1 MKQKQFNA
9 EQAFYRKDTFREEKG
24 RMAHFVPWRLLRDSG
39 LVINK
44 NGSIQVTFSYK
55 PPDMESSTPEELRKM
70 ALSINDIF
78 RRLGTGWHVWMESQ
92 RRTSDGYI
100 ASGYPSTAGKLFERE
115 RREYFSDGAHFEN
128 MHFITFCYMA
138 PSSKINNAM
147 DTIKSFFITNTAKDV
162 GYYRKEMSDLL
173 EDFNKK
179 VDTYYSMLKSCFI
192 QCKRLDPDET
202 ATFLHSLISD
212 KYHEVKVPD
221 TDYPLDYYIF
231 DADLSGQW
239 NPRLGKNHIR
249 IVTIRGFDNKTE
261 TGMFDELNKLGFEY
275 RYVVRYSFMDKLDA
289 RTVLKEMQDKWDQ
302 KQKTI
307 TQMFAEAVM
316 RQPSPKIDQ
325 TAVLNSSMIVEGLV
339 ALDSD
344 RVGFGYSTMCI
355 VVWDTDEDIVQ
366 AKAAAV
372 ETVIND
378 QKFTAY
384 IEGANGVESWFG
396 TLPGL
401 FYFNV
406 RRSLIHTM
414 NMVHQAPISGIWAG
428 PKLNYFLNAPPL
440 LYCDTDTNVPF
451 RLNLHDEKGMAHTMV
466 VGPSGA
472 GKSVLLNL
480 IEAHFTKYPGAKLFI
495 FDKGAS
501 SRAVVAALGG
511 NFYNIGLEEDQL
523 SFQPLARIDND
534 NERTWAES
542 WIVAWLEMQN
552 FVVKSDHKTKIA
564 TALKSLSI
572 LPVESRTMFMFS
584 KTVQDEEIR
593 DAVGALVAGRS
604 FGKLFDA
611 NEDRCGSGNIQ
622 AFEMETLMNTPAI
635 VPATLDYLFHRIE
648 AQLEYRE
655 DADKIEKG
663 QKWPPAL
670 IILDECWVFL
680 KNPIFA
686 EKIREYF
693 KTLRKRNCGI
703 VIATQELSD
712 IASDANFAATVIN
725 NCPTKI
731 FLPNDHAMNETNRN
745 LYHLFGLNDT
755 QINIIYESR
764 PKQDYY
770 FSQNR
775 QFRKIQLALQPSELA
790 ICGATGIMD
799 QAALKDILKKYP
811 KEEFLD
817 RWLEYKE
824 IDRRAT

>member
-1 MKQKQFNA
+1 MKKEFDA
-9 EQAFYRKDTFREEKG
+9 KRAFYQKATFREEKS
-24 RMAHFVPWRLLRDSG
+24 RMSYFVPWRLIRDNG
-39 LVINK
+39 LVVNK

-55 PPDMESSTPEELRKM
+55 PPDMESSTPEELKKM
-70 ALSINDIF
+70 ALQLNDIF

-100 ASGYPSTAGKLFERE
+100 ASHYPSTAVRLFEKE
-115 RREYFSDGAHFEN
+115 RREYFSTGSHFEN
-128 MHFITFCYMA
+128 AHYITFCYSA
-138 PSSKINNAM
+138 SSSKINNAL
-147 DTIKSFFITNTAKDV
+147 DTIKSYFITNTAKDV
-162 GYYRKEMSDLL
+162 NYYRKEMSDLL

-179 VDTYYSMLKSCFI
+179 VDTYHSMLKGCFVE
-192 QCKRLDPDET
+192 CRRLNPDET
-202 ATFLHSLISD
+202 ATFLHSLVSD
-212 KYHEVKVPD
+212 KHHEVNVTD
-221 TDYPLDYYIF
+221 LDYPLDYYLF
-231 DADLSGQW
+231 DSDLSGQW
-239 NPRLGKNHIR
+239 NPRLGKHHLR
-249 IVTIRGFDNKTE
+249 VVTIRGFDNQTDI
-261 TGMFDELNKLGFEY
+261 GMFDALNKLGFEY
-275 RYVVRYSFMDKLDA
+275 RYVTRYSFLDKLDA

-316 RQPSPKIDQ
+316 RQPTTKIDQ
-325 TAVLNSSMIVEGLV
+325 TAVMNSSMIAEGLL

-344 RVGFGYSTMCI
+344 RIGFGYSTMCVI
-355 VVWDTDEDIVQ
+355 VWDTDEGVAQ

-372 ETVIND
+372 EGVIND
-378 QKFTAY
+378 QKFTAS
-384 IEGANGVESWFG
+384 IEGANSVEAWFG
-396 TLPGL
+396 TLPSL
-401 FYFNV
+401 YYFNV
-406 RRSLIHTM
+406 RRNLIHTM

-451 RLNLHDEKGMAHTMV
+451 RLNLHDEKGMAHTMI

-480 IEAHFTKYPGAKLFI
+480 IEAYFTKYAGAKLFI

-501 SRAVVAALGG
+501 SRAITAALGG
-511 NFYNIGLEEDQL
+511 NFYNIGLEEKQL
-523 SFQPLARIDND
+523 SFQPLAGIDD
-534 NERTWAES
+534 DMERTWAES
-542 WIVAWLEMQN
+542 WIKAFLTMQN
-552 FVVKSDHKTKIA
+552 FKLLPEHAAKISS
-564 TALKSLSI
+564 ALQSLALLS
-572 LPVESRTMFMFS
+572 VESRTMNIFAT
-584 KTVQDEEIR
+584 TVQDMDIR
-593 DAVGALVAGRS
+593 QAISPLVQGGS

-611 NEDRCGSGNIQ
+611 NVDRFGSGNVQ

-655 DADKIEKG
+655 DSDKIQKG

-670 IILDECWVFL
+670 IVLDECWVFL

-703 VIATQELSD
+703 VIATQELAD
-712 IASDANFAATVIN
+712 IASEPGFASTVIN

-731 FLPNDHAMNETNRN
+731 FLPNDHATNETNRK

-755 QINIIYESR
+755 QIGIIYESR
-764 PKQDYY
+764 PKRDYY

-775 QFRKIQLALQPSELA
+775 QFRRIQLALQPSELA

-799 QAALKDILKKYP
+799 QAALKEILNDYP

-817 RWLEYKE
+817 RWMDYKE
-824 IDRRAT
+824 IKRGEG